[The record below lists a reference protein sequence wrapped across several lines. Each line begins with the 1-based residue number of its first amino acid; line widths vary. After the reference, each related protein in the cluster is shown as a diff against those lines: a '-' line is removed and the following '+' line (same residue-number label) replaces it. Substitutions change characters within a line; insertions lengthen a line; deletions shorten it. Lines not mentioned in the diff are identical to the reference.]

1 MAGKFI
7 EKFVAT
13 GDDLKNQINT
23 QTKDNKNVETSVKQV
38 EKAKEKKEKEKADE
52 PKVEKKMAD
61 DAVVNDVIAGK
72 YGTGNERKTKL
83 SEAGYDADDVQN
95 KVNTK
100 VAANTNTNTTTTT
113 ATTAKPTEDDTDA
126 VTELLNR
133 AKDTDEGQAAD
144 SAIKTGNVEF
154 IGNIVDPETGE
165 PVIEITYTADGA
177 PIVKEIPEKE
187 RFSQGTAV
195 ALTLVSG
202 VLSALTRG
210 IVPPVNFM
218 ALRFDSAENR
228 DIATKNKAIAQL
240 NEQVRAYNDNVM
252 KTKGTEVAL
261 SSAGENPE
269 LYSRENTDALA
280 RGKAAEA
287 GNVALE
293 QTEMNADL
301 QKALQENGY
310 NFDID
315 KMKLNNE
322 QQIAMAELLYDQEVK
337 KVFDTIKRMKSEGIS
352 GDDIARVISS
362 MQGTTTL
369 ARGLGYAKDVTGM
382 ASNLI
387 ESVGSL
393 IPGGGSS
400 GNSDKNIKKYKVSN
414 DNMLR
419 KAWRRK

>member
-7 EKFVAT
+7 EKFVAS

-23 QTKDNKNVETSVKQV
+23 QTKDNKNVETSVKKT
-38 EKAKEKKEKEKADE
+38 EKAKEKKELAEADKT
-52 PKVEKKMAD
+52 KVEKKMAD
-61 DAVVNDVIAGK
+61 DTVVNDVIAGK
-72 YGTGNERKTKL
+72 YGTGDERKTKL

-100 VAANTNTNTTTTT
+100 VAANKTTTT
-113 ATTAKPTEDDTDA
+113 ATPTDSPKEDDTDA

-261 SSAGENPE
+261 SSASENPE

-293 QTEMNADL
+293 QTEMNAEL

-310 NFDID
+310 NFDIG

-352 GDDIARVISS
+352 GDEIAKVISS

-387 ESVGSL
+387 DSVGSL
-393 IPGGGSS
+393 IPGAGSNTGSS
-400 GNSDKNIKKYKVSN
+400 DKDIKKYKVSN

-419 KAWRRK
+419 KAWRKK